1 MASKS
6 IDVTDSNDEPKLT
19 GEVMIE
25 IAIPGYK
32 TLQLE
37 HLVLDYNGTLAVDGE
52 VLPGVKDA
60 LKGLAEEVQIH
71 ILTADTFGKVR
82 SRIEDLPCELSIL
95 PVDNQ
100 DRGKLEYVKRLGPE
114 HTICVGNG
122 RNDRL
127 MLKEAALGIAV
138 ILEEGAAVDTLVSAH
153 VVCTSILSALEL
165 LTNPL
170 RLTATLRS

>member
-1 MASKS
+1 
-6 IDVTDSNDEPKLT
+6 
-19 GEVMIE
+19 MIE
-25 IAIPGYK
+25 IAIPGYRK
-32 TLQLE
+32 LHLK

-52 VLPGVKDA
+52 LLPGVKDA
-60 LKGLAEEVQIH
+60 LKGLAEELQIH
-71 ILTADTFGKVR
+71 ILTADTFGKVQ
-82 SRIEDLPCELSIL
+82 SRVENIPCELSIL

-100 DRGKLEYVKRLGPE
+100 DTGKLDYVKGLGSE
-114 HTICVGNG
+114 YTVCIGNG

-127 MLKEAALGIAV
+127 MLKEAALGMAV
-138 ILEEGAAVDTLVSAH
+138 ILEEGAAMETLAVAD